1 MFSKLGL
8 PPALAEAIAARGY
21 EQAMPVQVAVMEASN
36 RDRDLLVSS
45 QTGSGKTLAFGALLA
60 RVLLVGDCAQS
71 SEGGDA
77 KAGKHAR
84 AQRKAKPTAGLVIA
98 PTRELANQ
106 VCAELTWLFARAPV
120 RVAAFTGGSDIRRDL
135 KILHAGVDLVV
146 GTPGRL
152 VDLLTRGALQLE
164 AVESAVLDEADEMLD
179 MGFREDLEFI
189 LDAAPEDRRTLMF
202 SATMPKSIAALAK
215 KYQRNALRI
224 EVTGDVGGHADIEY
238 RAVRVEPKETEKAV
252 INLLRFYDSPTALV
266 FCNTRDSVRHLQATL
281 QERGFAAAVLSGELS
296 QHERNLSMQA
306 LRDGRAR
313 VCVATDVAA
322 RGLDLP
328 SLGLVIHAELPHD
341 AEALQHRSGR
351 TGRAG
356 RKGVSVLLVPHKS
369 RRRAESLI
377 AGAKVEV
384 EWAAP
389 PSAEEIRQ
397 LDRRRLL
404 QEPLLNE
411 EPTDE
416 DSEIAALLL
425 SELGADK
432 IATALARVLRAR
444 LPEAED
450 VVDPG
455 FAPERRGPREFDP
468 GPPGKG
474 ARSHKEPMPDAVWFR
489 LDIGRTKNA
498 DPKWLLPMLCRKG
511 GLNRADI
518 GAIRIFPTD
527 TKVEIASSAAG
538 SFLKNMRRPGPDQI
552 TVERVDGGGDAEPP
566 KKPKPKKKDKPKTA

>member
-1 MFSKLGL
+1 MTFFKATPQLAR
-8 PPALAEAIAARGY
+8 ALTERHY
-21 EQAMPVQVAVMEASN
+21 ETPTPVQAAVLRPDAEN
-36 RDRDLLVSS
+36 RDILVSA
-45 QTGSGKTLAFGALLA
+45 QTGSGKTVAFGLA
-60 RVLLVGDCAQS
+60 MS
-71 SEGGDA
+71 SDLMG
-77 KAGKHAR
+77 AGEMMP
-84 AQRKAKPTAGLVIA
+84 QTDSPLGLVIA
-98 PTRELANQ
+98 PTRELALQ
-106 VCAELTWLFARAPV
+106 VATELQWLYKYTGARIATCV
-120 RVAAFTGGSDIRRDL
+120 GGMDQRTERRAL
-135 KILHAGVDLVV
+135 QQGAQIVV

-152 VDLLTRGALQLE
+152 RDHIERNGFDASRLA
-164 AVESAVLDEADEMLD
+164 AVVLDEADEMLD

-281 QERGFAAAVLSGELS
+281 QERGFSAALLSGELS

-411 EPTDE
+411 EPTEE
-416 DSEIAALLL
+416 DHEIAHLLL
-425 SELGADK
+425 TELGAEK

-450 VVDPG
+450 VSDPG
-455 FAPERRGPREFDP
+455 HAPERRGPRDFDP

-489 LDIGRTKNA
+489 LDIGRSKNA